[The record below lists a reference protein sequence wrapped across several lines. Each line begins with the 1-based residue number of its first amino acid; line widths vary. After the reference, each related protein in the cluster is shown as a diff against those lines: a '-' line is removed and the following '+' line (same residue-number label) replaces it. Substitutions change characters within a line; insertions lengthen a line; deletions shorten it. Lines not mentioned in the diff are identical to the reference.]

1 MRLIVC
7 IVTRYFYLTQLLL
20 TYQLYY
26 TLFLFYQQLIILK
39 LFWAVIEGL
48 YLQKPGT
55 KYTTIH
61 SHLLIGL
68 FVIKTSFVFRR
79 ASIVAI
85 GEGKT
90 SLNCLQ
96 GCDQKIPLSSIQKA
110 LDQKTFSK
118 WVQRIQLAEVKQV
131 NNYLLNM
138 IFS

>member
-1 MRLIVC
+1 M
-7 IVTRYFYLTQLLL
+7 
-20 TYQLYY
+20 
-26 TLFLFYQQLIILK
+26 
-39 LFWAVIEGL
+39 
-48 YLQKPGT
+48 QKPGI
-55 KYTTIH
+55 KYTTAH
-61 SHLLIGL
+61 RPLWIGL

-96 GCDQKIPLSSIQKA
+96 GCDQKIPLSSIQKT

-131 NNYLLNM
+131 KLLFIKHDLFLSCIQLKFSVHLSKFFTVHSRFSLFREFKLFILLYLPEEYKFL
-138 IFS
+138 